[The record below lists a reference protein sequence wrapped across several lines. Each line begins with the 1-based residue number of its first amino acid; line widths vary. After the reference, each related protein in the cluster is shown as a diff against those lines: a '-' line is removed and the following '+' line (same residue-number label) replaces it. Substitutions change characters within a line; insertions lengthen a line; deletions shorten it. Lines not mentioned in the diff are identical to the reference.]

1 MIMERLRR
9 VRDVGNVRAHRG
21 TGPAGTPLPPRSFR
35 MGGEHFRDDA
45 AFVSSAIEEVRR
57 LETHG
62 LCPDSRLIDWGCGAG
77 RLAIGCIESGSPVA
91 HYHGVDV
98 QRPLIRWAQRHL
110 TRPGITF
117 THVNVANARYNP
129 QGQIT
134 QEIPG
139 ETAYYDA
146 FYAYSVFSHLTGR
159 DAAEYLREVR
169 RLLRADGFAFLTAF
183 VESNVVEEEENPPGY
198 GPMDWR
204 GALHCVRFSRDF
216 FERMVADAGLRVE
229 RFEYGL
235 ETDGQSLFVL
245 RVA

>member
-1 MIMERLRR
+1 MMERLRR
-9 VRDVGNVRAHRG
+9 IRDIGLVRTHHG
-21 TGPAGTPLPPRSFR
+21 TGPAGTPLPPRSLR

-45 AFVSSAIEEVRR
+45 AFVSSAVAEVRR
-57 LETHG
+57 LEAHG
-62 LCPDSRLIDWGCGAG
+62 LRPESRLIDWGCGAG
-77 RLAIGCIESGSPVA
+77 RLAIGCIESGNPVA
-91 HYHGVDV
+91 GYHGVDV

-110 TRPGITF
+110 TRPGMSF
-117 THVNVANARYNP
+117 THVDVANARYNP
-129 QGQIT
+129 HGQFAT
-134 QEIPG
+134 GIPG
-139 ETAYYDA
+139 DTAHYNA

-159 DAAEYLREVR
+159 DAAAYLREVR

-183 VESNVVEEEENPPGY
+183 VESDVVVERENPPGY

-216 FERMVADAGLRVE
+216 FERMIADAGLRVE
-229 RFEYGL
+229 VFEHGR